1 MTNQVLAIFYL
12 NDLDH
17 FIKEKLKIK
26 GYVRY
31 QDDFLVYCESKSKLK
46 KYTKEI
52 ENFLHKEKLKFN
64 PKTRIYN
71 SNNNFVFVG
80 INKYGEYRNYRN
92 VKRRIKKKIYECK
105 IGKIDTYQ
113 FFCSVQCFESLMRR
127 KLIFKEI
134 NF

>member
-46 KYTKEI
+46 EYIKEI

-92 VKRRIKKKIYECK
+92 VKRRIKKKIYESK